1 MLLSCPTV
9 KLIVLQQRRT
19 FTSSLAKRFSFN
31 AQSLTESQAQ
41 AALDKDC
48 IDFLPWLEQIAGAKI
63 TNTLSTGKSLYGRA
77 LFASKVIHA
86 GDCILKVPFNAQITP
101 DELPTD
107 IKVSLTDK
115 VGNIGKL
122 AALVMI
128 EINASQNSRWFPYI
142 SRLPQLSDMH
152 STIFWDENEFSMI
165 RCSAVYKE
173 TVKQKARI
181 EKEFSLVSQ
190 AFKKHLPKAI
200 ERPALE
206 NFMYA
211 YTLGEKITLH
221 LILFGALSV
230 SGFTQPLYVLPLSH
244 WLLDMDNLLLWTVGS
259 RAWETSRGISLIPF
273 ADFMNHDG
281 LSASI
286 VLTDEDNQL
295 SEVTADRDYSPG
307 DEVLIRYG
315 EFSNATLMLDFGFT
329 LPYNTHDEV
338 QIQMDIPNDDPL
350 CNMKLGLLQTH
361 YTRSVKDINI
371 FHSSYDTFT
380 IKEVKSATGK
390 GIPQSLRAFARLLS
404 CTSPQ
409 GAQIKTKLNDL
420 SKEAELN
427 DGRLARLPFK
437 DRSRELEAH
446 KIILAHINSLI
457 VDHSVCIKELGA
469 SNFRFESQRLT
480 VRRQMARELIF
491 GELRVLRS
499 AAEWLIHYCTNL
511 FSAP

>member
-9 KLIVLQQRRT
+9 KLIVFQQRRT

-48 IDFLPWLEQIAGAKI
+48 IDFLPWLEQIAGAKL
-63 TNTLSTGKSLYGRA
+63 TNTLSIGKSPYGSRA

-107 IKVSLTDK
+107 IRVSLTDK

-122 AALVMI
+122 AALLMI
-128 EINASQNSRWFPYI
+128 EINAGQNSRWFPYI

-152 STIFWDENEFSMI
+152 STIFWDENEFGMI
-165 RCSAVYKE
+165 RCSAVHKE

-190 AFKKHLPKAI
+190 V
-200 ERPALE
+200 
-206 NFMYA
+206 M
-211 YTLGEKITLH
+211 
-221 LILFGALSV
+221 
-230 SGFTQPLYVLPLSH
+230 
-244 WLLDMDNLLLWTVGS
+244 GS

-295 SEVTADRDYSPG
+295 SEV
-307 DEVLIRYG
+307 
-315 EFSNATLMLDFGFT
+315 
-329 LPYNTHDEV
+329 

-350 CNMKLGLLQTH
+350 RNMKLGLLQTH

-409 GAQIKTKLNDL
+409 ELNDL
-420 SKEAELN
+420 SKEAEQN

>member
-9 KLIVLQQRRT
+9 KLIVFQQRRT

-48 IDFLPWLEQIAGAKI
+48 IDFLPWLEQIAGAKL
-63 TNTLSTGKSLYGRA
+63 TNSLSIGKSPYGSRA

-86 GDCILKVPFNAQITP
+86 GDCILKIPFNAQITP

-107 IKVSLTDK
+107 IRVSLTDK

-128 EINASQNSRWFPYI
+128 EINAGQNSRWFPYI

-211 YTLGEKITLH
+211 YTL
-221 LILFGALSV
+221 
-230 SGFTQPLYVLPLSH
+230 
-244 WLLDMDNLLLWTVGS
+244 VGS

-329 LPYNTHDEV
+329 FPYNTHDEV
-338 QIQMDIPNDDPL
+338 QIQMDIANDDPL
-350 CNMKLGLLQTH
+350 RNMKLGLLQTH

-409 GAQIKTKLNDL
+409 ELNDL
-420 SKEAELN
+420 SKEAEQN

-437 DRSRELEAH
+437 DRSREVEAH

>member
-1 MLLSCPTV
+1 M
-9 KLIVLQQRRT
+9 KLIVFQQRRT

-48 IDFLPWLEQIAGAKI
+48 IDFLPWLEQIAGAKL
-63 TNTLSTGKSLYGRA
+63 TNSLSIGKSPYGRA

-107 IKVSLTDK
+107 IRVSLTDK

-128 EINASQNSRWFPYI
+128 EINAGQNSRWFPYI

-152 STIFWDENEFSMI
+152 STIFWDENEFGMI
-165 RCSAVYKE
+165 RCSAVHKE

-190 AFKKHLPKAI
+190 AFKEHLPSAI

-211 YTLGEKITLH
+211 YTL
-221 LILFGALSV
+221 
-230 SGFTQPLYVLPLSH
+230 
-244 WLLDMDNLLLWTVGS
+244 VGS

-329 LPYNTHDEV
+329 FPYNTHDEV

-350 CNMKLGLLQTH
+350 RNMKLGLLQTH

-409 GAQIKTKLNDL
+409 ELNDL

>member
-1 MLLSCPTV
+1 MAVLS
-9 KLIVLQQRRT
+9 
-19 FTSSLAKRFSFN
+19 
-31 AQSLTESQAQ
+31 
-41 AALDKDC
+41 
-48 IDFLPWLEQIAGAKI
+48 
-63 TNTLSTGKSLYGRA
+63 RA

-107 IKVSLTDK
+107 IKVSLTDE

-128 EINASQNSRWFPYI
+128 EINAGQNSRWFPYI

-165 RCSAVYKE
+165 RCSAVHKE

-181 EKEFSLVSQ
+181 EREFSLVSQ
-190 AFKKHLPKAI
+190 AFKEHLTSAI
-200 ERPALE
+200 ERPSLE

-211 YTLGEKITLH
+211 YTL
-221 LILFGALSV
+221 
-230 SGFTQPLYVLPLSH
+230 
-244 WLLDMDNLLLWTVGS
+244 VGS

-286 VLTDEDNQL
+286 VLTDEGNQL

-350 CNMKLGLLQTH
+350 RNMKLGLLQTH

-409 GAQIKTKLNDL
+409 ELNDL
-420 SKEAELN
+420 SKEAEQN

>member
-1 MLLSCPTV
+1 MLLCAPRV
-9 KLIVLQQRRT
+9 KLLVFQQRRT
-19 FTSSLAKRFSFN
+19 LTSSLAKRFSFN
-31 AQSLTESQAQ
+31 AQPLRASQAQ
-41 AALDKDC
+41 FFFSFFFRDC
-48 IDFLPWLEQIAGAKI
+48 IDFLPWLEQIAGAKL
-63 TNTLSTGKSLYGRA
+63 TNTLSIGKSVYGSRA

-101 DELPTD
+101 DELPAD
-107 IKVSLTDK
+107 IRVSLTDK

-122 AALVMI
+122 AALLMI
-128 EINASQNSRWFPYI
+128 EINAGQNSRWFPYI

-152 STIFWDENEFSMI
+152 SAIFWDENEFSMI
-165 RCSAVYKE
+165 RCSAVHKE
-173 TVKQKARI
+173 SVKQKARI

-190 AFKKHLPKAI
+190 AFKEHLPKAI

-206 NFMYA
+206 NFIRPCMYA
-211 YTLGEKITLH
+211 YTL
-221 LILFGALSV
+221 
-230 SGFTQPLYVLPLSH
+230 
-244 WLLDMDNLLLWTVGS
+244 VGS

-307 DEVLIRYG
+307 CQEVLIRYG

-350 CNMKLGLLQTH
+350 RNMNLGLLQTH

-390 GIPQSLRAFARLLS
+390 GIPQSLLAF
-404 CTSPQ
+404 CTSS
-409 GAQIKTKLNDL
+409 LL
-420 SKEAELN
+420 YRSS
-427 DGRLARLPFK
+427 
-437 DRSRELEAH
+437 RSRELEAH

-457 VDHSVCIKELGA
+457 VDHSVCIKEHLISVLNHKGLLL
-469 SNFRFESQRLT
+469 EL
-480 VRRQMARELIF
+480 RRQMARELIF

>member
-9 KLIVLQQRRT
+9 KLIVFQQRRT

-48 IDFLPWLEQIAGAKI
+48 IDFLPWLEQIAGAKL
-63 TNTLSTGKSLYGRA
+63 TNSLSIGKSPYGSRA

-86 GDCILKVPFNAQITP
+86 GDCILKIPFNAQITP

-107 IKVSLTDK
+107 IRVSLTDK

-128 EINASQNSRWFPYI
+128 EINAGQNSRWFPYI

-211 YTLGEKITLH
+211 YTL
-221 LILFGALSV
+221 
-230 SGFTQPLYVLPLSH
+230 
-244 WLLDMDNLLLWTVGS
+244 VGS

-307 DEVLIRYG
+307 DEV
-315 EFSNATLMLDFGFT
+315 
-329 LPYNTHDEV
+329 
-338 QIQMDIPNDDPL
+338 QIQMDIANDDPL
-350 CNMKLGLLQTH
+350 RNMKLGLLQTH

-409 GAQIKTKLNDL
+409 ELNDL

-457 VDHSVCIKELGA
+457 VDHNVCIKELGA

>member
-1 MLLSCPTV
+1 MPGT
-9 KLIVLQQRRT
+9 
-19 FTSSLAKRFSFN
+19 A
-31 AQSLTESQAQ
+31 
-41 AALDKDC
+41 
-48 IDFLPWLEQIAGAKI
+48 FL
-63 TNTLSTGKSLYGRA
+63 KSLLMRVVC
-77 LFASKVIHA
+77 FR
-86 GDCILKVPFNAQITP
+86 QITP

-107 IKVSLTDK
+107 IRVSLTDK

-122 AALVMI
+122 AALLMI
-128 EINASQNSRWFPYI
+128 EINAGQNSRWFPYI

-165 RCSAVYKE
+165 RCSAVHKE

-190 AFKKHLPKAI
+190 AFKEHLPSAI

-211 YTLGEKITLH
+211 YTL
-221 LILFGALSV
+221 
-230 SGFTQPLYVLPLSH
+230 
-244 WLLDMDNLLLWTVGS
+244 VGS

-350 CNMKLGLLQTH
+350 RNMKLGLLQTH

-409 GAQIKTKLNDL
+409 ELNDL
-420 SKEAELN
+420 SKEAEQN

>member
-86 GDCILKVPFNAQITP
+86 GDCILKVPFNA
-101 DELPTD
+101 
-107 IKVSLTDK
+107 
-115 VGNIGKL
+115 
-122 AALVMI
+122 
-128 EINASQNSRWFPYI
+128 
-142 SRLPQLSDMH
+142 
-152 STIFWDENEFSMI
+152 
-165 RCSAVYKE
+165 
-173 TVKQKARI
+173 
-181 EKEFSLVSQ
+181 EFSLVSQ

-211 YTLGEKITLH
+211 YTL
-221 LILFGALSV
+221 
-230 SGFTQPLYVLPLSH
+230 
-244 WLLDMDNLLLWTVGS
+244 VGS

-409 GAQIKTKLNDL
+409 ELNDL

>member
-63 TNTLSTGKSLYGRA
+63 TNTLSTGKSLYGSRA

-211 YTLGEKITLH
+211 YTL
-221 LILFGALSV
+221 
-230 SGFTQPLYVLPLSH
+230 
-244 WLLDMDNLLLWTVGS
+244 VGS

-409 GAQIKTKLNDL
+409 ELNDL

>member
-9 KLIVLQQRRT
+9 KLIVFQQRRT

-48 IDFLPWLEQIAGAKI
+48 IDFLPWLEQVAGAKL
-63 TNTLSTGKSLYGRA
+63 TNTLSIGKSVYGSRA

-122 AALVMI
+122 AALLMI
-128 EINASQNSRWFPYI
+128 EINAGQNSRWFPYI

-211 YTLGEKITLH
+211 YTL
-221 LILFGALSV
+221 
-230 SGFTQPLYVLPLSH
+230 
-244 WLLDMDNLLLWTVGS
+244 VGS

-338 QIQMDIPNDDPL
+338 QIQMDIANDDPL
-350 CNMKLGLLQTH
+350 RNMKLGLLQTH

-409 GAQIKTKLNDL
+409 ELNDL

-457 VDHSVCIKELGA
+457 VDHNVCIKELGA

-511 FSAP
+511 FSVP

>member
-1 MLLSCPTV
+1 MLLCAPRV
-9 KLIVLQQRRT
+9 KLLVFQQRRT
-19 FTSSLAKRFSFN
+19 LTSSLAKRFSFN
-31 AQSLTESQAQ
+31 AQPLRASQAQ
-41 AALDKDC
+41 IAL
-48 IDFLPWLEQIAGAKI
+48 ISYLEQIAGAKL
-63 TNTLSTGKSLYGRA
+63 TNTLSIGKSVYGRA

-101 DELPTD
+101 DELPAD
-107 IKVSLTDK
+107 IRVSLTDK

-122 AALVMI
+122 AALLMI
-128 EINASQNSRWFPYI
+128 EINAGQNSRWFPYI

-152 STIFWDENEFSMI
+152 SAIFWDENEFSMI
-165 RCSAVYKE
+165 RCSAVHKE
-173 TVKQKARI
+173 SVKQKARI

-190 AFKKHLPKAI
+190 AFKEHLPKAI

-206 NFMYA
+206 NFIGI
-211 YTLGEKITLH
+211 TCLGNLERHIT
-221 LILFGALSV
+221 
-230 SGFTQPLYVLPLSH
+230 
-244 WLLDMDNLLLWTVGS
+244 
-259 RAWETSRGISLIPF
+259 
-273 ADFMNHDG
+273 DFMNHDG

-295 SEVTADRDYSPG
+295 S
-307 DEVLIRYG
+307 EVLIRYG

-350 CNMKLGLLQTH
+350 RNMNLGLLQTH
-361 YTRSVKDINI
+361 YTRSGSEISYRERN
-371 FHSSYDTFT
+371 SSVSPSILHVF
-380 IKEVKSATGK
+380 
-390 GIPQSLRAFARLLS
+390 SLVPLL
-404 CTSPQ
+404 
-409 GAQIKTKLNDL
+409 KLNDL
-420 SKEAELN
+420 SKEAEQN

-480 VRRQMARELIF
+480 MARELIF

>member
-1 MLLSCPTV
+1 MPGT
-9 KLIVLQQRRT
+9 
-19 FTSSLAKRFSFN
+19 A
-31 AQSLTESQAQ
+31 
-41 AALDKDC
+41 
-48 IDFLPWLEQIAGAKI
+48 FL
-63 TNTLSTGKSLYGRA
+63 KSLLMR
-77 LFASKVIHA
+77 VV
-86 GDCILKVPFNAQITP
+86 CCQQITP

-107 IKVSLTDK
+107 IRVSLTDK

-128 EINASQNSRWFPYI
+128 EINAGQNSRWFPYI

-211 YTLGEKITLH
+211 YTL
-221 LILFGALSV
+221 
-230 SGFTQPLYVLPLSH
+230 
-244 WLLDMDNLLLWTVGS
+244 VGS

-338 QIQMDIPNDDPL
+338 QIQMDIANDDPL
-350 CNMKLGLLQTH
+350 RNMKLGLLQTH

-409 GAQIKTKLNDL
+409 ELNDL

-457 VDHSVCIKELGA
+457 VDHNVCIKELGA

>member
-1 MLLSCPTV
+1 MLLYAPTV
-9 KLIVLQQRRT
+9 KLLVFQQRRT

-31 AQSLTESQAQ
+31 AQSLTASQAQ
-41 AALDKDC
+41 AALDKEC
-48 IDFLPWLEQIAGAKI
+48 IDFLPWLEQVAGAKI
-63 TNTLSTGKSLYGRA
+63 TNTLSIGKSPHGSRA

-107 IKVSLTDK
+107 ISVSLTDE

-122 AALVMI
+122 AALLMI
-128 EINASQNSRWFPYI
+128 EINAGQNFRWFPYI

-165 RCSAVYKE
+165 RCSAVHKE

-190 AFKKHLPKAI
+190 AFKEHLPSAI

-211 YTLGEKITLH
+211 YTL
-221 LILFGALSV
+221 
-230 SGFTQPLYVLPLSH
+230 
-244 WLLDMDNLLLWTVGS
+244 VGS

-350 CNMKLGLLQTH
+350 RNMKLGLLQTH

-409 GAQIKTKLNDL
+409 ELNDL
-420 SKEAELN
+420 SKEAEQN

-457 VDHSVCIKELGA
+457 VDHSFCIKELEA
-469 SNFRFESQRLT
+469 SDCHFESQRFT
-480 VRRQMARELIF
+480 VRRQMARDLLF
-491 GELRVLRS
+491 GELRGLRS
-499 AAEWLIHYCTNL
+499 AAEWLNHYCANL

>member
-1 MLLSCPTV
+1 M
-9 KLIVLQQRRT
+9 KLFVFQQRRT
-19 FTSSLAKRFSFN
+19 FTSSLAKRFSFFN

-48 IDFLPWLEQIAGAKI
+48 IDFLPWLEQIAGTKI
-63 TNTLSTGKSLYGRA
+63 TNTLSIGRSVYGRA

-107 IKVSLTDK
+107 VRVTLTDE

-128 EINASQNSRWFPYI
+128 ERNRGQKNSRWFPYTN
-142 SRLPQLSDMH
+142 RLPQLSDMH
-152 STIFWDENEFSMI
+152 STIFWDENELNMT
-165 RCSAVYKE
+165 RCSAVHKE
-173 TVKQKARI
+173 TVKQKAQI
-181 EKEFSLVSQ
+181 EKEFSLVAQ
-190 AFKKHLPKAI
+190 AFKEHLPNAI

-211 YTLGEKITLH
+211 Y
-221 LILFGALSV
+221 AL
-230 SGFTQPLYVLPLSH
+230 
-244 WLLDMDNLLLWTVGS
+244 VGS
-259 RAWETSRGISLIPF
+259 RAWETSKGISLIPF

-286 VLTDEDNQL
+286 VLSDEDNQL

-338 QIQMDIPNDDPL
+338 QIQIDVPNDDPL
-350 CNMKLGLLQTH
+350 RNMKLGLLQTH

-371 FHSSYDTFT
+371 FHSSCDTFK
-380 IKEVKSATGK
+380 IKEVKSATGKGK
-390 GIPQSLRAFARLLS
+390 GIPQSLRAFARLLC
-404 CTSPQ
+404 CTTPQ
-409 GAQIKTKLNDL
+409 ELNDL
-420 SKEAELN
+420 SKEAEQN

-446 KIILAHINSLI
+446 KIILSHINRLTE
-457 VDHSVCIKELGA
+457 DHNVCIKELEA
-469 SNFRFESQRLT
+469 SNCRFESQRFT
-480 VRRQMARELIF
+480 VRRQMARDLLF
-491 GELRVLRS
+491 GELRVLKS
-499 AAEWLIHYCTNL
+499 AAEWLNHYCTDL
-511 FSAP
+511 VSAP

>member
-1 MLLSCPTV
+1 MLLCAPRV
-9 KLIVLQQRRT
+9 KLLVFQQQRT
-19 FTSSLAKRFSFN
+19 LTSSLAKRFSFN
-31 AQSLTESQAQ
+31 AQPLTASQAQ
-41 AALDKDC
+41 IFFFFSFFAALDKDC
-48 IDFLPWLEQIAGAKI
+48 IDFLPWLEQIAGAKL
-63 TNTLSTGKSLYGRA
+63 TNTLSIGKSVYGSRA

-101 DELPTD
+101 DELLAD
-107 IKVSLTDK
+107 IRVSLTDK

-122 AALVMI
+122 AALLMI
-128 EINASQNSRWFPYI
+128 EINAGQNSRWFPYI

-165 RCSAVYKE
+165 RCSAVHKE
-173 TVKQKARI
+173 TVKQKAWI

-190 AFKKHLPKAI
+190 AFKEHLPKAI
-200 ERPALE
+200 ERPAQE

-211 YTLGEKITLH
+211 YTL
-221 LILFGALSV
+221 
-230 SGFTQPLYVLPLSH
+230 
-244 WLLDMDNLLLWTVGS
+244 VGS

-307 DEVLIRYG
+307 CQEVLIRYG

-350 CNMKLGLLQTH
+350 RNMKLGLLQTH

-390 GIPQSLRAFARLLS
+390 GIPQSLLAF
-404 CTSPQ
+404 CTSS
-409 GAQIKTKLNDL
+409 LL
-420 SKEAELN
+420 YRSS
-427 DGRLARLPFK
+427 
-437 DRSRELEAH
+437 RSRELEAH

-480 VRRQMARELIF
+480 VRRKMARELIF

>member
-1 MLLSCPTV
+1 MLLCAPTV
-9 KLIVLQQRRT
+9 KLLVFQQRRT

-41 AALDKDC
+41 AALDKEC
-48 IDFLPWLEQIAGAKI
+48 IDFLPWLEQVAGAKI
-63 TNTLSTGKSLYGRA
+63 TNTLSIGKSPHGRA

-107 IKVSLTDK
+107 ISVSLTDE

-122 AALVMI
+122 AALLMI
-128 EINASQNSRWFPYI
+128 EINAGQNSRWFPYI

-165 RCSAVYKE
+165 RCSAVHKE

-190 AFKKHLPKAI
+190 AFKEHLPKAI

-211 YTLGEKITLH
+211 YTL
-221 LILFGALSV
+221 
-230 SGFTQPLYVLPLSH
+230 
-244 WLLDMDNLLLWTVGS
+244 VGS

-350 CNMKLGLLQTH
+350 RNMKLGLLQTH

-409 GAQIKTKLNDL
+409 ELNDL
-420 SKEAELN
+420 SKEAEQN

-446 KIILAHINSLI
+446 KIILAHINRLI
-457 VDHSVCIKELGA
+457 EDHNVCIKELEA
-469 SNFRFESQRLT
+469 SDCHFESQRFT
-480 VRRQMARELIF
+480 VRRQMARDLLF
-491 GELRVLRS
+491 GELRGLRS
-499 AAEWLIHYCTNL
+499 AAEWLNHYCANL

>member
-9 KLIVLQQRRT
+9 KLIVFQQRRT

-31 AQSLTESQAQ
+31 AQPLTESQAQ
-41 AALDKDC
+41 AALDKEC
-48 IDFLPWLEQIAGAKI
+48 IDFLPWLEQVAGAKI
-63 TNTLSTGKSLYGRA
+63 TNTLSIGKSPYGRA

-107 IKVSLTDK
+107 IKVSLTDE

-128 EINASQNSRWFPYI
+128 EINAGQ
-142 SRLPQLSDMH
+142 
-152 STIFWDENEFSMI
+152 IFWDENEFSMI
-165 RCSAVYKE
+165 RCSAVHKE

-181 EKEFSLVSQ
+181 EREFSLVSQ
-190 AFKKHLPKAI
+190 AFKEHLTSAI
-200 ERPALE
+200 ERPSLE

-211 YTLGEKITLH
+211 YTL
-221 LILFGALSV
+221 
-230 SGFTQPLYVLPLSH
+230 
-244 WLLDMDNLLLWTVGS
+244 VGS

-286 VLTDEDNQL
+286 VLTDEGNQL

-350 CNMKLGLLQTH
+350 RNMKLGLLQTH

-409 GAQIKTKLNDL
+409 ELNDL
-420 SKEAELN
+420 SKEAEQN

>member
-1 MLLSCPTV
+1 MLLCAPRV
-9 KLIVLQQRRT
+9 KLLVFQQRRT
-19 FTSSLAKRFSFN
+19 LTSSLAKRFSFN
-31 AQSLTESQAQ
+31 AQPLTASQAQ
-41 AALDKDC
+41 FFFYFFFRAALDKDC
-48 IDFLPWLEQIAGAKI
+48 IGFLPWLEQIAGAKL
-63 TNTLSTGKSLYGRA
+63 TNTLSIGKSVYGSRA

-101 DELPTD
+101 DELPAD
-107 IKVSLTDK
+107 IRVSLTDK

-122 AALVMI
+122 AALLMI
-128 EINASQNSRWFPYI
+128 EINAGQNSRWFPYI
-142 SRLPQLSDMH
+142 SLLPQLSDMH
-152 STIFWDENEFSMI
+152 STVGSFGMKTEFSMI
-165 RCSAVYKE
+165 RCSAVHKE

-190 AFKKHLPKAI
+190 AFKEHLPKAI

-211 YTLGEKITLH
+211 YTL
-221 LILFGALSV
+221 
-230 SGFTQPLYVLPLSH
+230 
-244 WLLDMDNLLLWTVGS
+244 VGS

-295 SEVTADRDYSPG
+295 SEVTADRDYSP
-307 DEVLIRYG
+307 DNSVLIRYG
-315 EFSNATLMLDFGFT
+315 EFSNATLMPT
-329 LPYNTHDEV
+329 YNTHDEV

-350 CNMKLGLLQTH
+350 RNMKLGLLQTH

-390 GIPQSLRAFARLLS
+390 GIPQSLLAF
-404 CTSPQ
+404 CTSS
-409 GAQIKTKLNDL
+409 LL
-420 SKEAELN
+420 YRSS
-427 DGRLARLPFK
+427 
-437 DRSRELEAH
+437 RSRELEAH

-457 VDHSVCIKELGA
+457 VDHSVCIKEHLISVLNHKGLLLEGRWQESSSLG
-469 SNFRFESQRLT
+469 SFVF
-480 VRRQMARELIF
+480 
-491 GELRVLRS
+491 
-499 AAEWLIHYCTNL
+499 
-511 FSAP
+511 

>member
-9 KLIVLQQRRT
+9 KLIVFQQRRT

-48 IDFLPWLEQIAGAKI
+48 IDFLPWLEQIAGAKL
-63 TNTLSTGKSLYGRA
+63 TNTLSIGKSPYGSRA

-107 IKVSLTDK
+107 IRVSLTDK

-122 AALVMI
+122 AALLMI
-128 EINASQNSRWFPYI
+128 EINAGQNSRWFPYI

-165 RCSAVYKE
+165 RCSAVHKE

-190 AFKKHLPKAI
+190 AFKEHLPSAI

-211 YTLGEKITLH
+211 YTL
-221 LILFGALSV
+221 
-230 SGFTQPLYVLPLSH
+230 
-244 WLLDMDNLLLWTVGS
+244 VGS

-350 CNMKLGLLQTH
+350 RNMKLGLLQTH

-409 GAQIKTKLNDL
+409 ELNDL
-420 SKEAELN
+420 SKEAEQN

>member
-9 KLIVLQQRRT
+9 KLIVFQQRRT

-48 IDFLPWLEQIAGAKI
+48 IDFLPWLEQIAGAKL
-63 TNTLSTGKSLYGRA
+63 TNSLSIGKSPYGSRA

-86 GDCILKVPFNAQITP
+86 GDCILKIPFNAQITP

-107 IKVSLTDK
+107 IRVSLTDK

-128 EINASQNSRWFPYI
+128 EINAGQNSRWFPYI

-211 YTLGEKITLH
+211 YTL
-221 LILFGALSV
+221 
-230 SGFTQPLYVLPLSH
+230 
-244 WLLDMDNLLLWTVGS
+244 VGS

-338 QIQMDIPNDDPL
+338 QIQMDIANDDPL
-350 CNMKLGLLQTH
+350 RNMKLGLLQTH

-409 GAQIKTKLNDL
+409 ELNDL

-457 VDHSVCIKELGA
+457 VDHNVCIKELGA